1 MTRRLL
7 RALLLAALM
16 LLMCSPALAA
26 QKMDIDLSPNTL
38 PEGLNLTL
46 HARQIEDR
54 WTLCIPGSWDVSDV
68 TVTFSRLES
77 FRAGDMLL
85 ESGKRY
91 DLTGLVGQTVK
102 LSYPGSGNKFGTLTV
117 YQGSRVPALF
127 LEVDAKQLTQV
138 DKSKNN
144 EIKEGHV
151 VYTESDGS
159 VTYDGNLTSFKG
171 RGNSTFAYKKKPYQ
185 LKLDQKADLSGMGKH
200 KTWILLANHLDLSL
214 LRNQITLDLAHE
226 MKVPN
231 AIEARQVDVYL
242 NGNYNGLYLLTEKV
256 QIGPLRVNITEMEE
270 AMKELNDQDL
280 EDYRRKTEE
289 LKHLRILK
297 YYEIP
302 HVPEDITGGFLLEIE
317 KPHRLYNQETNG
329 FRTRLGVCV
338 TIKEPEASTREQNL
352 YIAELF
358 NDFHEAVYA
367 KDGMSPTGKY
377 YTEYIDL
384 PSFTAKYLIEELVK
398 NYDALASSQFLHKDS
413 DLVDGKIYF
422 GPLWDYDLSYG
433 NIQINGFISGS
444 QPEKAY
450 LTMVTQDTNIY
461 YLLSQHE
468 DFMQGV
474 IAGFHGDLAPAVR
487 VLLGMEEP
495 QEGSRLKSIDQYAAD
510 IEASAQMNFSRWPEN
525 LIQGYYEKSGAT
537 HEASLR
543 YFKEWIGKRFQFM
556 LEMWPEE

>member
-16 LLMCSPALAA
+16 LLLCSPALAA
-26 QKMDIDLSPNTL
+26 QKMNIDLTPNTL
-38 PEGLNLTL
+38 PEGLTLQL

-54 WTLCIPGSWDVSDV
+54 WTLCLPGSWDVSDV
-68 TVTFSRLES
+68 TVTFDRLES
-77 FRAGDMLL
+77 FYAGDLL
-85 ESGKRY
+85 MESGRSY
-91 DLTGLVGQTVK
+91 DLTGLIGQTVK
-102 LSYPGSGNKFGTLTV
+102 LCYPGSGNKFGTLTV
-117 YQGSRVPALF
+117 YQGSDVPALF
-127 LEVDAKQLTQV
+127 LEVDAKQLTLV
-138 DKSKNN
+138 DKSKDN
-144 EIKEGHV
+144 EIEEGRA
-151 VYTESDGS
+151 VYTEADGS
-159 VTYDGNLTSFKG
+159 VTYDGGISSFKG
-171 RGNSTFAYKKKPYQ
+171 RGNSTFAFKKKPYQ
-185 LKLDQKADLSGMGKH
+185 LKLEEKADFSGMGKH

-214 LRNQITLDLAHE
+214 LRNQVALDLGLE
-226 MKVPN
+226 LGIPN
-231 AIEARQVDVYL
+231 AVEARQVDVYL
-242 NGNYNGLYLLTEKV
+242 NGDYNGLYLITEKV

-270 AMKELNDQDL
+270 AMKDLNDQDL
-280 EDYRRKTEE
+280 EDYPRRTEE

-297 YYEIP
+297 YHLVP

-329 FRTRLGVCV
+329 FRTALGICV

-367 KDGMSPTGKY
+367 KDGVSPTGKY
-377 YTEYIDL
+377 YAEYIDL

-422 GPLWDYDLSYG
+422 GPLWDYDLSCG
-433 NIQINGFISGS
+433 NVQINGFISGS

-450 LTMVTQDTNIY
+450 LTMVQQDTNLY
-461 YLLSQHE
+461 YLLSKHE

-474 IAGFHGDLAPAVR
+474 IEGFHSDLAPAVR
-487 VLLGMEEP
+487 VLLGMEAP
-495 QEGSRLKSIDQYAAD
+495 SQGSHVQSIDQYAAD
-510 IEASAQMNFSRWPEN
+510 IAASAQMNFSRWPESI
-525 LIQGYYEKSGAT
+525 IQGYYEKSGKT
-537 HEASLR
+537 HEASLS
-543 YFKEWIGKRFQFM
+543 YYKEWLSKRFEFM